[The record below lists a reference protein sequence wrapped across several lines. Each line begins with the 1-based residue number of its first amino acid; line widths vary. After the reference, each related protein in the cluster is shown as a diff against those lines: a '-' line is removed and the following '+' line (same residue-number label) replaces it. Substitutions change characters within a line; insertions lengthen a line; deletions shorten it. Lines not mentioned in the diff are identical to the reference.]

1 MTIMSFKKIYK
12 CPKPKPTK
20 FGNKLSPNKRTFKA
34 VQIKGKYPPKL
45 KINVLLTLKPN
56 IKLNSS

>member
-45 KINVLLTLKPN
+45 KIKCTFDLKTEH
-56 IKLNSS
+56 

>member
-12 CPKPKPTK
+12 CPKPNPTK

-45 KINVLLTLKPN
+45 KIKCTFDLKTEH
-56 IKLNSS
+56 

>member
-1 MTIMSFKKIYK
+1 MSFKKIYK
-12 CPKPKPTK
+12 CPKPNPTK

-45 KINVLLTLKPN
+45 KNKMYFSP
-56 IKLNSS
+56 